1 MISFQPTEDEVAFVE
16 MAQKFA
22 EDTLRPSMREVE
34 TNGIIPDSIVNELRS
49 LGLLTMEESEAVGGL
64 ALPMTTQV
72 QIQRALSFG
81 DLATMQGMP
90 GLNDGASFSRTQ
102 QDMNGF
108 ETLLDSD
115 HTVAYISA
123 QDEQPFSTLQLHEHL
138 LTGTSLPVR
147 TAKIATHFL
156 VALKDEN
163 EVVQLLLI
171 PNHYQFCEVTGKSYL
186 GLEAS
191 QIGKVTFNKMTVLDE
206 HVVASGEKAEMIIRE
221 AEMRIYVLQAAKQV
235 GLMEAACEYATEYAA
250 TRKAFGQEIA
260 KFQAVSFRIAK
271 MLMELQ
277 VTNNFVLEA
286 ANAMDEGKST
296 VYQKAWKTIHQAHKA
311 VRYVTDSAVQ
321 LLGGHGFVQEF
332 PVEKWMRD
340 AQAQVMLYGSERAF
354 LHNYGQCLIDIETKE
369 VTG

>member
-1 MISFQPTEDEVAFVE
+1 MISFQPTEDEIAFVE
-16 MAQKFA
+16 MAHKFA

-34 TNGIIPDSIVNELRS
+34 VNEMIPDSIVNELRA

-64 ALPMTTQV
+64 ELPMTTQV
-72 QIQRALSFG
+72 QILRALSFG
-81 DLATMQGMP
+81 DLAMMQGMP
-90 GLNDGASFSRTQ
+90 GLNDGASFSRTN
-102 QDMNGF
+102 QDVKGF
-108 ETLLDSD
+108 DTLLDSEQ
-115 HTVAYISA
+115 TVAYISA
-123 QDEQPFSTLQLHEHL
+123 QEEQPFSTLQLHRQL

-147 TAKIATHFL
+147 TAQIATHFL
-156 VALKDEN
+156 IALKDEN
-163 EVVQLLLI
+163 SEAQLLLI
-171 PNHYQFCEVTGKSYL
+171 PNNHQLCEVTGKSYL

-191 QIGKVTFNKMTVLDE
+191 QIGKVTFNKVTVLDE
-206 HVVASGEKAEMIIRE
+206 YVVASGEKAEMIIRE
-221 AEMRIYVLQAAKQV
+221 AETRMYVLQAAKQV
-235 GLMEAACEYATEYAA
+235 GLMEAACEYTTEYAA

-286 ANAMDEGKST
+286 ANAIDEGKPSAN
-296 VYQKAWKTIHQAHKA
+296 QKAWKTIHQAHKA
-311 VRYVTDSAVQ
+311 LRYVTDSAVQ

-354 LHNYGQCLIDIETKE
+354 LHNYGQCLIDIEAKE
-369 VTG
+369 VIG